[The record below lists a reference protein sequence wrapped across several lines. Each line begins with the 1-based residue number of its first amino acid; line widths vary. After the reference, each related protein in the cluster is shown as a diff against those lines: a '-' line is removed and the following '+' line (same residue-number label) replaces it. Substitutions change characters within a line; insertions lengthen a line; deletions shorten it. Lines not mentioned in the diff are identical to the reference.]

1 MTDTPAFQPEP
12 IAVIDVNRIMKGLPH
27 RYPFLLIDR
36 VVDFVPFQGAV
47 GIKNVS
53 FNDNFFQG
61 HFPGN
66 YVMPGVLIVEAMC
79 QTAGVV
85 VCETLGPDEG
95 YGVSVF
101 FMSIEGA
108 KFRRP
113 VVPGDQLRL
122 HVKKDRHRGGVWRF
136 EGAAMVDGV
145 KVADATFTAM
155 VIPKDRKPAPAE
167 MSPGSTETTTTGQ

>member
-1 MTDTPAFQPEP
+1 MTETTGARAER
-12 IAVIDVNRIMKGLPH
+12 IDRIDINRIMKGLPH
-27 RYPFLLIDR
+27 RYPFLLLDR
-36 VVDFVPFQGAV
+36 MVDFVADQGGV
-47 GIKNVS
+47 GIKNVTI
-53 FNDNFFQG
+53 NEPFFQG

-101 FMSIEGA
+101 FMSIENA

-113 VVPGDQLRL
+113 VVPGDQLHL
-122 HVKKDRHRGGVWRF
+122 HVTKDRQHGRVWRF
-136 EGAAMVDGV
+136 SGEARVDGT
-145 KVADATFTAM
+145 KVAEATFTAM
-155 VIPKDRKPAPAE
+155 VIPKDRHKAAGEP
-167 MSPGSTETTTTGQ
+167 

>member
-1 MTDTPAFQPEP
+1 MSDTENAPAAQPLR
-12 IAVIDVNRIMKGLPH
+12 IDTIDITRIMKGLPH
-27 RYPFLLIDR
+27 RYPFLLVDR
-36 VVDFVPFQGAV
+36 VVDFVADQGAI

-53 FNDNFFQG
+53 FNEPFFQG
-61 HFPGN
+61 HYPGN

-95 YGVSVF
+95 YGCNVF

-113 VVPGDQLRL
+113 VVPGDQLRM
-122 HVKKDRHRGGVWRF
+122 HVTKERQRGDVWRF
-136 EGAAMVDGV
+136 SCIGKVDNV
-145 KVADATFTAM
+145 KVAEATFTAM
-155 VIPKDRKPAPAE
+155 VIRKSRAQAKTD
-167 MSPGSTETTTTGQ
+167 SQATGA

>member
-1 MTDTPAFQPEP
+1 MTESTSAR
-12 IAVIDVNRIMKGLPH
+12 AVRLDRIDITRIMKGLPH
-27 RYPFLLIDR
+27 RFPFLLIDR
-36 VVDFVPFQGAV
+36 MVDFVADQGGV

-53 FNDNFFQG
+53 INEPFFQG

-85 VCETLGPDEG
+85 VCETLGPEDG

-122 HVKKDRHRGGVWRF
+122 HVTKDRQHGRVWRF
-136 EGAAMVDGV
+136 TGMAYVDDT
-145 KVADATFTAM
+145 KVAEATFTAM
-155 VIPKDRKPAPAE
+155 VIPKDKSPATSGP
-167 MSPGSTETTTTGQ
+167 

>member
-1 MTDTPAFQPEP
+1 MNDTPARAERLD
-12 IAVIDVNRIMKGLPH
+12 VIDITRIMKGLPH
-27 RYPFLLIDR
+27 RYPFLMIDR
-36 VVDFVPFQGAV
+36 VVDFVADHGAI

-53 FNDNFFQG
+53 INEPFFQG

-85 VCETLGPDEG
+85 VCETLGPADG

-122 HVKKDRHRGGVWRF
+122 HVTKGRNRGNVWRF
-136 EGAAMVDGV
+136 NAEGRVDGT
-145 KVADATFTAM
+145 KVAEATFTAM
-155 VIPKDRKPAPAE
+155 VIPKDKNPSSRAP
-167 MSPGSTETTTTGQ
+167 

>member
-1 MTDTPAFQPEP
+1 MSDTDTPPATPP
-12 IAVIDVNRIMKGLPH
+12 VRVDTIDINRIMKGLPH
-27 RYPFLLIDR
+27 RYPFLLVDR
-36 VVDFVPFQGAV
+36 VVDFVADEGAI

-53 FNDNFFQG
+53 FNEPFFQG

-101 FMSIEGA
+101 FMSIESA

-113 VVPGDQLRL
+113 VVPGDQLRM
-122 HVKKDRHRGGVWRF
+122 HVTKDRQRGDVWRF
-136 EGAAMVDGV
+136 SCIGKVDNV
-145 KVADATFTAM
+145 KVAEATFTAM
-155 VIPKDRKPAPAE
+155 VIRKSKAK
-167 MSPGSTETTTTGQ
+167 TDTTAQASRA

>member
-1 MTDTPAFQPEP
+1 MSETPAFQPEP
-12 IAVIDVNRIMKGLPH
+12 IAVIDVKRIMKGLPH
-27 RYPFLLIDR
+27 RYPFLMIDR
-36 VVDFVPFQGAV
+36 VLDFVPHEGAI
-47 GIKNVS
+47 GIKNVT

-85 VCETLGPDEG
+85 VCETRGPEEG

-122 HVKKDRHRGGVWRF
+122 HVKKERQRGNVWRF
-136 EGAAMVDGV
+136 KGVAMVDGV
-145 KVADATFTAM
+145 KVAEATFTAM
-155 VIPKDRKPAPAE
+155 VIPKDKKP
-167 MSPGSTETTTTGQ
+167 SSSGQ

>member
-1 MTDTPAFQPEP
+1 MNETPEQTPAPTPAIGP

-36 VVDFVPFQGAV
+36 VVDFVPDEGAI
-47 GIKNVS
+47 GIKNVT

-85 VCETLGPDEG
+85 VCETLGPDDG

-122 HVKKDRHRGGVWRF
+122 HVSKERQRGNVWRF
-136 EGAAMVDGV
+136 TAIGRVDGT
-145 KVADATFTAM
+145 KVAEATFTAM
-155 VIPKDRKPAPAE
+155 VIPKDKNPA
-167 MSPGSTETTTTGQ
+167 SRGQ